1 MAQMKYFYELTIS
14 SSPHAHSPVTTQT
27 IMRDVLIALIPA
39 LLGSIYFFG
48 FRALLV
54 TLVSAAAC
62 VFFEW
67 GFCKVRKLH
76 CKTYDLSAVVTGV
89 LLAFVCPVTIPYWTI
104 ILGDFFAIVL
114 VKMLFGGLGKN
125 IVNPALAGRAFL
137 FSWPVLMSNW
147 VKVGFDNAAGLLS
160 TADAVTAATPMSAMH
175 QGALPEESILDMFL
189 GNIGGC
195 IGETSA
201 LLLIIGFVY
210 LLYRKVITARIPL
223 AYIGTMAILAFLFP
237 QGNDRIA
244 WMAAQVFGGG
254 LMLGAIFMATDY
266 VTSPLTKLGQIVY
279 GIGCG
284 IITILIRY
292 FGGYSEGVTY
302 AILCMN
308 ACAVLLDKV
317 GRPVKFG
324 APKKEAAKK

>member
-1 MAQMKYFYELTIS
+1 MNEEALKLTLS
-14 SSPHAHSPVTTQT
+14 SSPHAHSPNSTRR
-27 IMRDVLIALIPA
+27 IMLDVCIALLPA
-39 LLGSIYFFG
+39 LIGAIVFFG
-48 FRALLV
+48 ARAL
-54 TLVSAAAC
+54 TLTALSVAGC

-67 GFCKVRKLH
+67 AYRRIMKKDNTTG
-76 CKTYDLSAVVTGV
+76 DLSAVVTGILV
-89 LLAFVCPVTIPYWTI
+89 AFVCPVTLPFWTI
-104 ILGDFFAIVL
+104 LIGDFFAIVV
-114 VKMLFGGLGKN
+114 VKQLFGGIGAN
-125 IVNPALAGRAFL
+125 IVNPALAARAFL

-201 LLLIIGFVY
+201 LLLIIGFIY
-210 LLYRKVITARIPL
+210 LLYRKVIAARIPL
-223 AYIGTMAILAFLFP
+223 AYIGTVAILAFLFP

-284 IITILIRY
+284 VITALVRL
-292 FGGYSEGVTY
+292 FAAAPEGV
-302 AILCMN
+302 AFSILFMN
-308 ACAVLLDKV
+308 MFTPLIDRYT
-317 GRPVKFG
+317 RPQPAGGVKH
-324 APKKEAAKK
+324 ALV